1 MADLLMHDKV
11 SLDDIIRLLDFDA
24 PLTPKVS
31 ATCIESLGGTNVSN
45 RVAPSLARDAGDTSS
60 SSASGDDISC
70 TNNRRVKREKEA
82 ARQRRHRQRLKD
94 DRVELQSE
102 AAKLSKQLEALAQ
115 EAARKK
121 RKTTETTESQ
131 LTRSHWSNQAS
142 VQRKLRL
149 KSEAQRRELVSVM
162 NYQAEYIS
170 SLREMYRTRLKANS
184 NGGMIHSMSS
194 MSYTTCLLELE
205 GCYARVDT
213 VMNACGMAS
222 LPQTSLSTVHRRK
235 ADGGVEYFQ
244 QANKSFLPFTFQQ
257 TCDVIWRIVH
267 ERDEK
272 PFGDCEGHPDI
283 DVFVKYRVLKAM
295 GIGSLA
301 QRYVSR
307 QYREENRM
315 VLVWKMSSEGE
326 DGFRGLY
333 AEETGWICV
342 EPSPGGVVI
351 SVCVQQVPMCFR
363 SPFAPEPAIKPFYHM
378 LKNYLE
384 ADKEDMATC
393 MGRMLLDDVLTGIEC

>member
-11 SLDDIIRLLDFDA
+11 SLDDIIGLLDFDA

-213 VMNACGMAS
+213 GDER
-222 LPQTSLSTVHRRK
+222 LWHGFLTS
-235 ADGGVEYFQ
+235 
-244 QANKSFLPFTFQQ
+244 N
-257 TCDVIWRIVH
+257 I
-267 ERDEK
+267 
-272 PFGDCEGHPDI
+272 
-283 DVFVKYRVLKAM
+283 
-295 GIGSLA
+295 A
-301 QRYVSR
+301 QH
-307 QYREENRM
+307 
-315 VLVWKMSSEGE
+315 
-326 DGFRGLY
+326 
-333 AEETGWICV
+333 C
-342 EPSPGGVVI
+342 P
-351 SVCVQQVPMCFR
+351 
-363 SPFAPEPAIKPFYHM
+363 
-378 LKNYLE
+378 
-384 ADKEDMATC
+384 
-393 MGRMLLDDVLTGIEC
+393 